1 MLSFENDIVIF
12 YCHTYAEEEL
22 YEGKHGS
29 NVGGELPGYGTDTGG
44 AWRARKMTK
53 KARKMKKKK
62 FKIQIS
68 LI

>member
-22 YEGKHGS
+22 YEGKHGG

-44 AWRARKMTK
+44 HGGLEKWQKRLEKWRK
-53 KARKMKKKK
+53 KSLK
-62 FKIQIS
+62 FKS
-68 LI
+68 L